1 MKQEPT
7 PIVSALTTITAIVAD
22 LSKNK
27 RTSQP
32 TAFHKVVQVLYMTR
46 AVEEEFRLNIREWL
60 DQESND
66 CILAAIKTVLK
77 EGKVLVKDHYPGNA
91 SGKDSYLDRFCHF
104 KMLEVMSRFKKIEA
118 YFSVA
123 RPESLV
129 W

>member
-7 PIVSALTTITAIVAD
+7 PIVSALTTITTIVTE

-32 TAFHKVVQVLYMTR
+32 TAFHKIVQVLYMTR
-46 AVEEEFRLNIREWL
+46 ALEYEFQMNIREWL

-66 CILAAIKTVLK
+66 SILAAIKTVFK
-77 EGKVLVKDHYPGNA
+77 EGKVLAKDHFSA
-91 SGKDSYLDRFCHF
+91 SDSGKDAYLDQFCHF
-104 KMLEVMSRFKKIEA
+104 KMLEIMSRFKKIEA